1 MRKSNQS
8 RGFFLALFIVFFLPV
23 ASGFES
29 SAQAPRPGEK
39 GASRR
44 ELHLPISD
52 FSLTDQLGRPFHFQS
67 LKGRVIL
74 LSFVYTSCPDVCPL
88 ITASAL
94 SAQKTLRG
102 GEKGSVFFL
111 TVTTDPEVDTPA
123 VLKSYASRFGV
134 DFSNWSLLT
143 GEIPA
148 LLPVWKAFGVKVKRK
163 ARGLV
168 EHTALTAI
176 VDRQG
181 ILRVVYIGSS
191 PDSRRLL
198 RDIRAL
204 LSNSPPAGR
213 PKT

>member
-8 RGFFLALFIVFFLPV
+8 RGFFLALLTIFAFSV
-23 ASGFES
+23 ASAPES

-39 GASRR
+39 GASRQ
-44 ELHLPISD
+44 ELRLPISD

-88 ITASAL
+88 ITANAL
-94 SAQKTLRG
+94 SAQRALRA
-102 GEKGSVFFL
+102 GEKPFVFFL

-123 VLKSYASRFGV
+123 VLRAYASRFGV
-134 DFSNWSLLT
+134 DFSNWALLT

-148 LLPVWKAFGVKVKRK
+148 LLPVWKAFGVKVKWK

-168 EHTALTAI
+168 EHTPLTAI

-191 PDSRRLL
+191 PAPDLIL

>member
-1 MRKSNQS
+1 MRKSNRL
-8 RGFFLALFIVFFLPV
+8 RGFFLALFIVLLLPV

-29 SAQAPRPGEK
+29 SAQAPRLGEK

-52 FSLTDQLGRPFHFQS
+52 FSLTDQLGRPFRFQS

-94 SAQKTLRG
+94 SAQRALRAW
-102 GEKGSVFFL
+102 EKPSVFFL
-111 TVTTDPEVDTPA
+111 TVTTDPEVDTPL
-123 VLKSYASRFGV
+123 VLRAYANRFGV
-134 DFSNWSLLT
+134 DLSNWSLLT
-143 GEIPA
+143 GENSA
-148 LLPVWKAFGVKVKRK
+148 LASVWKVFGVKVKRK

-168 EHTALTAI
+168 EHTPLTAI

-204 LSNSPPAGR
+204 LS
-213 PKT
+213 